1 MHRIKKVLFGLII
14 LGSCATAQAEETVV
28 RIATEGAFP
37 PYSFVSPDGSLG
49 GFDVDIANALCAEIK
64 VKCELV
70 KQDWDGM
77 IPGLLAKKYDA
88 IVSSMNI
95 TPVRQQKVA
104 FSDKYEGGY
113 SMLFGGKHLID
124 SRPMALQS
132 KVIAVQKGTV
142 QESFA
147 KDYYEKAGISLRRYP
162 DIATAKMDL
171 TAGRVDA
178 VLMDVGNIYEAKKDE
193 GLSDYDAFGEQ
204 FKDPAYFGTGSGIAV
219 RKDDPILLGRINQA
233 LANILANGTY
243 KQINNKYFQYNQYE

>member
-1 MHRIKKVLFGLII
+1 MQKIKRILFGLML
-14 LGSCATAQAEETVV
+14 LGSTSIALAEEPVV

-37 PYSFVSPDGSLG
+37 PYSFMAPDGTLG
-49 GFDVDIANALCAEIK
+49 GFDVDIANALCAEMK
-64 VKCELV
+64 TRCEII
-70 KQDWDGM
+70 KQDWDGL

-95 TPVRQQKVA
+95 TPIRQQKVA

-113 SMLFGGKHLID
+113 SMLFGGKALAD
-124 SRPMALQS
+124 SSPSALQG

-147 KDYYEKAGISLRRYP
+147 KAYYEEAGISLRRYP

-178 VLMDVGNIYEAKKDE
+178 LLMDIGNIYEAKKDAS
-193 GLSDYDAFGEQ
+193 LSEYSVFGEK
-204 FKDPAYFGTGSGIAV
+204 FKDPAYFGAGSGIAL
-219 RKDDPILLGRINQA
+219 RKNDQVLLGRINQA
-233 LANILANGTY
+233 LAAILANGTY
-243 KQINNKYFQYNQYE
+243 KQINDKYFQYNQYE

>member
-1 MHRIKKVLFGLII
+1 MQKIKKMLFGLM
-14 LGSCATAQAEETVV
+14 LVGSSAVALAEEPVV

-37 PYSFVSPDGSLG
+37 PYSFMAPDGTLG
-49 GFDVDIANALCAEIK
+49 GFDVDIANALCAEMK
-64 VKCELV
+64 TRCEII

-113 SMLFGGKHLID
+113 SMLWGGKNLTD
-124 SRPMALQS
+124 SSPLALQG

-147 KDYYEKAGISLRRYP
+147 KYYYENAGISLRRYP

-178 VLMDVGNIYEAKKDE
+178 LLMDVGNIYETQKDAS
-193 GLSDYDAFGEQ
+193 LSEYSAFGEK
-204 FKDPAYFGTGSGIAV
+204 FKAPAYFGAGSGIAL
-219 RKDDPILLGRINQA
+219 RKNDAVLLGKINQA
-233 LANILANGTY
+233 LAEILANGTY
-243 KQINNKYFQYNQYE
+243 KLINDKYFKYNQYE

>member
-1 MHRIKKVLFGLII
+1 MQRTKTILFGLML
-14 LGSCATAQAEETVV
+14 LGSGAAALAEEPVV

-37 PYSFVSPDGSLG
+37 PYSFMAPDGTLG
-49 GFDVDIANALCAEIK
+49 GFDVDIANALCIVMKTRCEI
-64 VKCELV
+64 V
-70 KQDWDGM
+70 KQEWDGL

-95 TPVRQQKVA
+95 TPARQQKVA

-113 SMLFGGKHLID
+113 SMLFGGQSLAD
-124 SRPMALQS
+124 SSPAALQG

-147 KDYYEKAGISLRRYP
+147 KDYYEKAGLSLRSYP

-178 VLMDVGNIYEAKKDE
+178 LLMDVGNIYEARKDPS
-193 GLSDYDAFGEQ
+193 LSEYSAFGEK
-204 FKDPAYFGTGSGIAV
+204 FKDPAYFGAGSGIAL
-219 RKDDPILLGRINQA
+219 RKNDVVLLGKINQA
-233 LANILANGTY
+233 LAEILANGTY
-243 KQINNKYFQYNQYE
+243 KQINDKYFNYNQYE